1 MPTFKIKPK
10 TGLLIRDPET
20 FELLS
25 ESGEDKPQISYWLN
39 HLKNGDVELVTETTT
54 KAKNSNKEQA

>member
-25 ESGEDKPQISYWLN
+25 ESGEDKPKISYWLN